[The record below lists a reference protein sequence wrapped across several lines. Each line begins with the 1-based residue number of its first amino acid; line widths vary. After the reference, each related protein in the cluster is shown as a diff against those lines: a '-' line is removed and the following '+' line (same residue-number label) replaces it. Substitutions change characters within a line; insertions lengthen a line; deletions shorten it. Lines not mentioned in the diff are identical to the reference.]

1 MSSGNTPPPPTG
13 PSDEPAHNPQDSD
26 PQHGSSSSQ
35 PNYGTPPPQQYGTP
49 PPPAPQ
55 YGAPPPQQYGAPPPQ
70 QYGAPPPQQY
80 GAPPPQQYGAAPQPY
95 GMSPAGAPPKNW
107 LWLSIVTI
115 LFCWPLAIPAVVFS
129 NQVNRKWGAGDP
141 TGAQSSAN
149 KARTFALIG
158 IVLGVI
164 ALIIN
169 VAVRSTSGS

>member
-35 PNYGTPPPQQYGTP
+35 PNYGTPPP
-49 PPPAPQ
+49 PAPQ

-80 GAPPPQQYGAAPQPY
+80 GAPPPQQYGAAPQPYGAAPQPY

>member
-55 YGAPPPQQYGAPPPQ
+55 YGAPPPQQ
-70 QYGAPPPQQY
+70 
-80 GAPPPQQYGAAPQPY
+80 Y

>member
-49 PPPAPQ
+49 PPPAP
-55 YGAPPPQQYGAPPPQ
+55 QYGAPPPQ

>member
-35 PNYGTPPPQQYGTP
+35 PNYGTPPPPAPQYGA
-49 PPPAPQ
+49 PPAPQ
-55 YGAPPPQQYGAPPPQ
+55 YGAPPPQQYGA
-70 QYGAPPPQQY
+70 A
-80 GAPPPQQYGAAPQPY
+80 PPQQYGAAPQPY

>member
-35 PNYGTPPPQQYGTP
+35 PNYGTPPP
-49 PPPAPQ
+49 PAPQ
-55 YGAPPPQQYGAPPPQ
+55 YGAPPPQQYGAAPQ
-70 QYGAPPPQQY
+70 P
-80 GAPPPQQYGAAPQPY
+80 YGAAPQPY